1 MRFSVY
7 RFDPSTDSKKRY
19 ETYEVP
25 YWNGMT
31 VLDGLLYIKE
41 RIDHTLA
48 IRYSCRMGICGS
60 CGMTV
65 NGLPKLACYTQ
76 VKEVGMNL
84 KVEPLRNHPLVRD
97 LVTDFAD
104 FFQKHRSVRPW
115 LIRKDI
121 EEQENPTSQY
131 LQSDAE
137 LERYVQ
143 FSYCISCGLCME
155 VCPVKINIPMS
166 ISKVKGRLAES
177 RGSPRSSRA
186 MMRYETFAR
195 VASRIAPLANALMSS
210 RAFRELMERVVG
222 LDSDVEMPRLS
233 SKTLTDRLREE
244 RSSVENPRETIVLFP
259 DFFYQY
265 VR

>member
-143 FSYCISCGLCME
+143 FSYCISCGLCYAACPVVAALPEFPGPQSLAFLYRYLADSRDQSRSERLRMVDE
-155 VCPVKINIPMS
+155 FSGIWRCHFAGSCSQVCP
-166 ISKVKGRLAES
+166 KGVDPALAIQLLRREMI
-177 RGSPRSSRA
+177 RG
-186 MMRYETFAR
+186 
-195 VASRIAPLANALMSS
+195 
-210 RAFRELMERVVG
+210 
-222 LDSDVEMPRLS
+222 
-233 SKTLTDRLREE
+233 
-244 RSSVENPRETIVLFP
+244 
-259 DFFYQY
+259 
-265 VR
+265 